1 MKRLIDV
8 SEEKGFTLIE
18 LMAILV
24 IIGVMASVA
33 VKKYTNISISA
44 ELRAIDVGISE
55 LNSRETLTWANLII
69 NQGNYPGDEA
79 IWAMMTTSPTRHRF
93 QLPLGQRTGQRH
105 RGATLLRQSDHF
117 ADPGSV
123 HAAGRCKMAQVRN
136 VIMFHNCNGFCQFG
150 FTFLPARFLPPLY
163 IKSTSSV
170 LSTGSRF

>member
-1 MKRLIDV
+1 MERLIDV

-69 NQGNYPGDEA
+69 NQGKYPGDEA
-79 IWAMMTTSPTRHRF
+79 IWTMMTTYTYTDIGSSYRWDSGPDKDTGG
-93 QLPLGQRTGQRH
+93 QLSFGSQTISLIRE
-105 RGATLLRQSDHF
+105 ASTLQ
-117 ADPGSV
+117 V
-123 HAAGRCKMAQVRN
+123 AARWR
-136 VIMFHNCNGFCQFG
+136 
-150 FTFLPARFLPPLY
+150 
-163 IKSTSSV
+163 KSET
-170 LSTGSRF
+170 

>member
-69 NQGNYPGDEA
+69 NQGKYPGDEA
-79 IWAMMTTSPTRHRF
+79 IWAMMTTYTYTDIGSSYRWDSGP
-93 QLPLGQRTGQRH
+93 
-105 RGATLLRQSDHF
+105 DK
-117 ADPGSV
+117 DPGGQLSFGSQTISLIREASTLQI
-123 HAAGRCKMAQVRN
+123 AARWR
-136 VIMFHNCNGFCQFG
+136 
-150 FTFLPARFLPPLY
+150 
-163 IKSTSSV
+163 KSET
-170 LSTGSRF
+170 

>member
-1 MKRLIDV
+1 MERLIDV

-69 NQGNYPGDEA
+69 NQGKYPGDEA
-79 IWAMMTTSPTRHRF
+79 IWAMMTTYTYTDIGSSYRWDSGPDKDTGG
-93 QLPLGQRTGQRH
+93 QLSFGSQTISLIRE
-105 RGATLLRQSDHF
+105 ASTLQI
-117 ADPGSV
+117 
-123 HAAGRCKMAQVRN
+123 AARWR
-136 VIMFHNCNGFCQFG
+136 
-150 FTFLPARFLPPLY
+150 
-163 IKSTSSV
+163 KSET
-170 LSTGSRF
+170 